1 MEYLAYLFIA
11 GFLNII
17 IQFFVIN
24 FYTVPIMLA
33 VDGTILLCLFKQII
47 KDVVNKSSN
56 RYKKQVLPFGNT
68 C

>member
-24 FYTVPIMLA
+24 FYSVPIMLA
-33 VDGTILLCLFKQII
+33 VDSTILLCLFKQII

-56 RYKKQVLPFGNT
+56 R
-68 C
+68 